1 MSKTAI
7 DNTRD
12 QTNNAVLDI
21 ETEAGKKAT
30 FVCQFNPDE
39 LSISTQGHFSTQE
52 RNGEDSPI
60 IQYLGGTSS
69 TVSLDLFFDTSSSYE
84 IDENMDRPVRK
95 KAGDVTKYTN
105 VLMNLVSIEGKLHRP
120 PTVTFKWG
128 SLILTGYVNDVKVT
142 YTMFEMGG
150 KPVRAKAG
158 LTLIAPNVTMIDTK
172 KVSPPESPDRTKCVV
187 MTEDSSLWNIAE
199 QEYGDSAYWR
209 EIAKANGIMNPLNVP
224 VGTYLKVPA
233 LQL

>member
-1 MSKTAI
+1 MSKIAI
-7 DNTRD
+7 DNIRD

-21 ETEAGKKAT
+21 ETETGKKTT

-52 RNGEDSPI
+52 RTGNDKPI

-69 TVSLDLFFDTSSSYE
+69 TVNLNLFFDTSASYE
-84 IDENMDRPVRK
+84 VGENMDKPVRK
-95 KAGDVTKYTN
+95 EADDVTKYTN
-105 VLMNLVSIEGKLHRP
+105 VLMDLVSIEGKLHRP
-120 PTVTFKWG
+120 PKVTFKWG
-128 SLILTGYVNDVKVT
+128 SLSLTGYVNDVKVN

-150 KPVRAKAG
+150 KPVRAQVG
-158 LTLIAPNVTMIDTK
+158 LTLMAPNVIELDSK
-172 KVSPPESPDRTKCVV
+172 EASPPESPDRTKCIV
-187 MTEDSSLWNIAE
+187 MTEDSSLWSIAN

-233 LQL
+233 LHL